1 MKETCER
8 YSNYLHL
15 SIRNAQIRSFQ
26 TFKTFMV
33 NMKQYWQFMP
43 YNILKDTNQLSE
55 TKQFVS
61 VIFYVSYKVFSLG

>member
-1 MKETCER
+1 
-8 YSNYLHL
+8 
-15 SIRNAQIRSFQ
+15 
-26 TFKTFMV
+26 MV

-55 TKQFVS
+55 IKQFVS